1 MDEEGIP
8 QPHDLP
14 NKPLV
19 EAIFELRWAISDSDG
34 GNPPRDPGFRIALG
48 RYYDVVKA
56 NYPVVVDLPSAQVP
70 EEMTAY
76 SVRHQF
82 RVKEEQWP
90 LTQIGP
96 GILTVND
103 TAGYTWA
110 DFRRRIG
117 SAVDAIFEAYPAE
130 IHPFI
135 PARVQLRY
143 IDAIPYAPDEMSPV
157 GFIDT
162 ALHTEIRA
170 DPLMFQGSSGIETAR
185 EVRLHLTYSLADPK
199 GEGQLIFASGRHRE
213 KGPSIILETIV
224 RSQGENAPSS
234 EEEIK
239 QWVDTAH
246 VVTSRW
252 FFTLCRGQL
261 LRSFEEEQKNA
272 KASL

>member
-1 MDEEGIP
+1 MDDESIP

-19 EAIFELRWAISDSDG
+19 EAVFELRWAISDANG

-56 NYPVVVDLPSAQVP
+56 SYPVVVDLPSAQVP

-103 TAGYTWA
+103 TTGYTWA
-110 DFRRRIG
+110 DFQRRIG
-117 SAVDAIFEAYPAE
+117 SAVDAILEAYPSE
-130 IHPFI
+130 IHPFT

-143 IDAIPYAPDEMSPV
+143 IDAIQYAPDDMGPV
-157 GFIDT
+157 EFIGT
-162 ALHTEIRA
+162 ALHTEIRP
-170 DPLMFQGSSGIETAR
+170 DPLMFPSPSGPEIAR

-224 RSQGENAPSS
+224 RSRPESVPNNK
-234 EEEIK
+234 EEIK

-246 VVTSRW
+246 GVTRRW

-261 LRSFEEEQKNA
+261 LRSFEEEHKDA